1 MKVLNYVKLWNNI
14 FSNDLKKINLKI
26 SLNKNY
32 TLENF
37 LSQNKTSEYELLNK
51 TLDLT
56 FKQCVCAL
64 HM

>member
-1 MKVLNYVKLWNNI
+1 MLSCGIKYLVMT
-14 FSNDLKKINLKI
+14 SKKRINLKI